1 MKILITG
8 GTGFLGRHLVWHLA
22 GQGHEVIFTGRQQVL
37 AQSIIG
43 KIKTGSGDAEFVA
56 MEHGGLQAQAILCR
70 AAEGADAIIHS
81 AALTSPWGAADL
93 FERANIASTREVLAA
108 AQVNRVNTLVH
119 ISSPS
124 VYFDFKDQL
133 DIPEA
138 QPLPDGVNAYARSK
152 RVAEQLVQAAN
163 LPHRVILRPRAIFGP
178 WDNALLPRLLR
189 LIQYGR
195 VPLMR
200 QGQALLDMTYVENV
214 VQAVMLSLA
223 LSPAPAP
230 TAQVFNI
237 SNGEPLAVAAL
248 FDRLAQEFGMT
259 IKTVQRPY
267 WLADLMARGLETLAQ
282 ARPGWE
288 PPFTRY
294 SLATIA
300 YSQTLDLR
308 RARQVLGYQP
318 AVSLADGIRRTAQW
332 RKTEGRL
339 T

>member
-43 KIKTGSGDAEFVA
+43 RKKGGSGKAEFVA
-56 MEHGGLQAQAILCR
+56 MEHGGPQAHAILR
-70 AAEGADAIIHS
+70 HAAEGADAIIHS
-81 AALTSPWGAADL
+81 AALTSPWGTADL
-93 FERANIASTREVLAA
+93 FERANITSTREVLAA
-108 AQVNRVNTLVH
+108 AQAHHINTLVH

-133 DIPEA
+133 DIPED

-189 LIQYGR
+189 LMQYGR

-200 QGQALLDMTYVENV
+200 GGQALLDMTYVENV

-223 LSPAPAP
+223 LPPAP

-237 SNGEPLAVAAL
+237 SNGEPLTVAAL

-267 WLADLMARGLETLAQ
+267 WLADLMARGLEAFAE

-318 AVSLADGIRRTAQW
+318 VVSLADGISRTAQW
-332 RKTEGRL
+332 WKTEGRL